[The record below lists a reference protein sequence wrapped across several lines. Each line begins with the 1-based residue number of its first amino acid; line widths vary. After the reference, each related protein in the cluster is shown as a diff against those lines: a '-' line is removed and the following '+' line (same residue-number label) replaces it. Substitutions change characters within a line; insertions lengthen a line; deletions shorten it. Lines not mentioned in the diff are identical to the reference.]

1 MHRLW
6 RGEPVG
12 DGDKKAT
19 PTPVNDDRVPILIGG
34 AGDQLIRRAV
44 EWGAGWT
51 MAGSTPDTAA
61 EGADRVRTAWREAGR
76 SGEPRVAALGYFS
89 LGAKAQTGS
98 REYLLDDNGWLGDYA
113 SAIADGALP
122 TEDAGRARSRHS
134 RTPG

>member
-1 MHRLW
+1 MAN
-6 RGEPVG
+6 PPQ
-12 DGDKKAT
+12 A
-19 PTPVNDDRVPILIGG
+19 G
-34 AGDQLIRRAV
+34 AF
-44 EWGAGWT
+44 
-51 MAGSTPDTAA
+51 TAA
-61 EGADRVRTAWREAGR
+61 RRTSRVRTAWREAGR